1 MSQLKVNS
9 IVPVGGASSGASGG
23 IIQVIQK
30 EATQTGTISC
40 SANTLTSLGGNFN
53 VSITP
58 RSSSSKILLIG
69 RICGEF
75 GGLAFLYKSA
85 LGFTRN
91 GSEVWNGESA
101 GSAARG
107 YGGWADNYH
116 NDASNTMEVA
126 EIIYLDSPNTTSQ
139 VSYQICI
146 DTGGQSGTFYYNRN
160 VASGTTD
167 ARQRAVSTVIA
178 MEVSPS

>member
-30 EATQTGTISC
+30 ESTQTGTISC
-40 SANTLTSLGGNFN
+40 GSETLTSLGGNFA

-69 RICGEF
+69 RINGEF
-75 GGLAFLYKSA
+75 SSLAFLYKSA

-116 NDASNTMEVA
+116 NDASNTMEMA
-126 EIIYLDSPNTTSQ
+126 EIMYLDSPNTTSQ
-139 VSYQICI
+139 VTYQICI
-146 DTGGQSGTFYYNRN
+146 DTGNQNGTFYYNRN
-160 VASGTTD
+160 VASGTSA

>member
-9 IVPVGGASSGASGG
+9 IVPTSGVSSGANGG

-40 SANTLTSLGGNFN
+40 SANTLNSLGGNFA

-69 RICGEF
+69 RINGEF
-75 GGLAFLYKSA
+75 SSLAFLYKSTLA
-85 LGFTRN
+85 FTRN
-91 GSEVWNGESA
+91 GSEVWNGETS

-116 NDASNTMEVA
+116 NDASNTMEMA
-126 EIIYLDSPNTTSQ
+126 EIMYLDSPNTTSQ
-139 VSYQICI
+139 VTYQICI
-146 DTGGQSGTFYYNRN
+146 DCGGAGGTFYYNRN
-160 VASGTTD
+160 VASGTSD

-178 MEVSPS
+178 MEVSPG